1 MSRTFNRLI
10 LIIMLFAAFAAV
22 IALTGC
28 NDAAVGADAAE
39 RIQVDDTH
47 VYLAPTGDP
56 STFQLTPIVYPIATA
71 SQKVYYK
78 LADTSD
84 KKYLSVD
91 ENGVLQAKGEL
102 KTDEEGNNLDIIV
115 RIISAATPSVT
126 LDVTVTIETV
136 AVERILFVES
146 TVVVELQDEGVQL
159 NPVFYPSHAI
169 TGRNVIYT
177 SQDESIAT
185 VDSNGFVRPVGIG
198 KVAIW
203 VTTPRQGAF
212 DTQVEAHVTVD
223 VRYSTLNYRLDLT
236 TDRSTL
242 KQIYGQTETIGFVLS
257 QLDDTCDPSPS
268 VQWFVNTTPIDGVGV
283 KDNKVLNY
291 DPSALPVGEY
301 NIRAVLDNSTQRQ
314 ELISE
319 TITVYSPLTE
329 LTIDVL
335 NNYEKFVVDDSVN
348 LLLTYQE
355 RVYPPESY
363 IWTIKFTSDE
373 GVVQTTVLNRAP
385 ATQGDSTLL
394 VPDLSYIFEEIGV
407 YEIKAE
413 AVVKGVASGIYSDTV
428 VIEVEGRPDGN
439 DVNGVY
445 IDGTRIDGTAYPLV
459 KWNPLPYMTGYTVEV
474 ECEGVVTTMTSES
487 HRGYFGTS
495 SVYLPVNA
503 ATLDKDFS
511 VRIKSDKMNAWTEW
525 QKYEAGTIRAGAYPY
540 LDEYAGGH
548 NSYIS
553 NMRELGDLLNYLAV
567 FRPTELMN
575 SSGQYTLALYIPF
588 KYSDLPEGAYP
599 LSDKDL
605 GYVGTEAQINM
616 YRLFVS
622 AVRAYV
628 ESSQISYTIGDCN
641 LGGINRL
648 TIKFETAAAPSKAY
662 GVSSGVE
669 EADSVTHYVASGR
682 EEGAALPIDALAETM
697 TVTTSNQLYLAVASG
712 KRPMPTSGSAA
723 EDIYNRAKIILRKI
737 NSDDSSDL
745 EKILAIYDWLSVN
758 VTYDYAIAADDPVNP
773 NDYNSFYLEGVFYD
787 GVAVCDGLA
796 KAFVLMCGIE
806 GISAQRICGA
816 EKMSGVSHA
825 WNAVLVD
832 GKYYVVDVTWSNYK
846 FTMSSVSGD
855 ATYELLSYGSYLISS
870 DEAAL
875 WHYTYGEYD
884 IAGGADP
891 GYAYSYEIAPGYDT
905 MVDSDEELIYIIEN
919 YLPEFVSEDTDIW
932 IEIAIDDEYLQEKY
946 DEREEGELTGYDVIK
961 GIVADNLKAGYS
973 VQLFNGDGVMFVNM
987 AK

>member
-1 MSRTFNRLI
+1 MI
-10 LIIMLFAAFAAV
+10 LIVMLFAALAAV
-22 IALTGC
+22 VALAGC
-28 NDAAVGADAAE
+28 SNNATNADAAE
-39 RIQVDDTH
+39 RIQVNDTH
-47 VYLAPTGDP
+47 VYLSPTGDP
-56 STFQLTPIVYPIATA
+56 STFKLTPIVYPIATA

-78 LADTSD
+78 LADTTD

-91 ENGVLQAKGEL
+91 ENGVLQAKGVL

-136 AVERILFVES
+136 AVERITFAEP

-185 VDSNGFVRPVGIG
+185 VDSDGFVRPVGIG

-283 KDNKVLNY
+283 KDSKVLNY

-301 NIRAVLDNSTQRQ
+301 HIRAVLDNSTQRQ
-314 ELISE
+314 ELVSE
-319 TITVYSPLTE
+319 TITVYSPLTA

-335 NNYEKFVVDDSVN
+335 NNYERFVVDDSVN

-363 IWTIKFTSDE
+363 VWTIVYTSPE
-373 GVVQTTVLNRAP
+373 GVKETEVLNLAP
-385 ATQGDSTLL
+385 ADQGDGTIL
-394 VPDLSYIFEEIGV
+394 VPDLSYMLDRVGT

-413 AVVKGVASGIYSDTV
+413 AVVKGVASGVFSETV
-428 VIEVEGRPDGN
+428 TIKVEERPDGN
-439 DVNGVY
+439 DVNGLY
-445 IDGTRIDGTAYPLV
+445 IDGTRVDGTAYPLV
-459 KWNPLPYMTGYTVEV
+459 KWYPLPYQTGYTVEV
-474 ECEGVVTTMTSES
+474 ECDGKVTTMTSES
-487 HRGYFGTS
+487 HRGYFGS
-495 SVYLPVNA
+495 NSVYLPLSA
-503 ATLDKDFS
+503 ASLDKDFS
-511 VRIKSDKMNAWTEW
+511 VRVKSDKYNAWTDWAE
-525 QKYEAGTIRAGAYPY
+525 YTAGTIRAGAYPY

-548 NSYIS
+548 NGYIS
-553 NMRELGDLLNYLAV
+553 NMRELGDLINYLAV
-567 FRPTELMN
+567 FRPAELADAQ
-575 SSGQYTLALYIPF
+575 GQYSLALYIPF
-588 KYSDLPEGAYP
+588 KYDDLPEGAYP
-599 LSDKDL
+599 LSDKDKE
-605 GYVGTEAQINM
+605 YVGTEAQINM

-622 AVRAYV
+622 AIRAYV
-628 ESSQISYTIGDCN
+628 ESVRIVYSIGDCN
-641 LGGINRL
+641 IGGINRL
-648 TIKFETAAAPSKAY
+648 TIKFVTEGVPNKAY
-662 GVSSGVE
+662 GVSSGVK
-669 EADSVTHYVASGR
+669 EAPSVTHYAEEGR
-682 EEGAALPIDALAETM
+682 SDGAALPIDSVTETV
-697 TVTTSNQLYLAVASG
+697 TVTTSNQLYLAVANG
-712 KRPMPTSGSAA
+712 KRPVPVVGSVA
-723 EDIYNRAKIILRKI
+723 EDIYNRARIILRKI
-737 NSDDSSDL
+737 NSDESSDL
-745 EKILAIYDWLSVN
+745 EKITAIYDWLSTN
-758 VTYDYAIAADDPVNP
+758 VTYDYAIAADDPEDP
-773 NDYNSFYLEGVFYD
+773 NSYNSFYLEGVFYD

-806 GISAQRICGA
+806 GISAYRICGT
-816 EKMSGVSHA
+816 ERLSGVSHA

-832 GKYYVVDVTWSNYK
+832 GKYYVVDTTWSNYK
-846 FTMSSVSGD
+846 LTLSSESGD
-855 ATYELLSYGSYLISS
+855 TVYEIVSYGNFLISS
-870 DEAAL
+870 DEAARSHL
-875 WHYTYGEYD
+875 TYGEYD

-891 GYAYSYEIAPGYDT
+891 GYAYSVEIAPEYDT
-905 MVDSDEELIYIIEN
+905 MVDSDAELIYIVN
-919 YLPEFVSEDTDIW
+919 DYLSQFVSEDTDIW
-932 IEIAIDDEYLQEKY
+932 IELAVDDEYLNEKY
-946 DEREEGELTGYDVIK
+946 AEREDGEVTGYDVIK
-961 GIVADNLKAGYS
+961 RLIAAELQAGYS
-973 VQLFNGDGVMFVNM
+973 IRLYNGDGVLFVNL

>member
-1 MSRTFNRLI
+1 MI
-10 LIIMLFAAFAAV
+10 LIVMLFAALAAV
-22 IALTGC
+22 VALAGC
-28 NDAAVGADAAE
+28 NDDATNADAAE

-47 VYLAPTGDP
+47 VYLSPTGDP
-56 STFQLTPIVYPIATA
+56 STFQLKPIVYPIATA

-212 DTQVEAHVTVD
+212 DTQVEAHVTID

-301 NIRAVLDNSTQRQ
+301 HIRAVLDNSTQRQ
-314 ELISE
+314 ELVSE
-319 TITVYSPLTE
+319 TITVYSPLTA

-363 IWTIKFTSDE
+363 VWTIVYTSPE
-373 GVVQTTVLNRAP
+373 GVKETEVLNRAP
-385 ATQGDSTLL
+385 AEQGDGTIL
-394 VPDLSYIFEEIGV
+394 VPDLSYIFDKVGV

-413 AVVKGVASGIYSDTV
+413 AVVKGVASGVFSETV
-428 VIEVEGRPDGN
+428 TIEVEERPDGN

-459 KWNPLPYMTGYTVEV
+459 KWYPLPYQTGYTVEV
-474 ECEGVVTTMTSES
+474 ECDGKVTTMTSES
-487 HRGYFGTS
+487 HRGYFDS
-495 SVYLPVNA
+495 NSVYLPLSA
-503 ATLDKDFS
+503 ASLDKDFS
-511 VRIKSDKMNAWTEW
+511 VRIKSDKYNAWTDW
-525 QKYEAGTIRAGAYPY
+525 VDYTAGTVRAGAYPY
-540 LDEYAGGH
+540 LEEYAGGH

-553 NMRELGDLLNYLAV
+553 NMRELGYLLNYLAV
-567 FRPTELMN
+567 FRPAELMN
-575 SSGQYTLALYIPF
+575 AAGQYSLALYIPF
-588 KYSDLPEGAYP
+588 NYDDLPEGAYP

-605 GYVGTEAQINM
+605 EYVGTEAQINM

-628 ESSQISYTIGDCN
+628 ESVRISYSIGDCN
-641 LGGINRL
+641 IGGINRL
-648 TIKFETAAAPSKAY
+648 TIKFETEGAPNKAY
-662 GVSSGVE
+662 GVSSGVT
-669 EADSVTHYVASGR
+669 EAPTVTHYA
-682 EEGAALPIDALAETM
+682 EEGRADGAELPIDAVAETV
-697 TVTTSNQLYLAVASG
+697 TVTTSNQLYLAVANG
-712 KRPMPTSGSAA
+712 KRPVPVAESVA
-723 EDIYNRAKIILRKI
+723 EDIYNRVRIILRKI

-745 EKILAIYDWLSVN
+745 EKVTAIYDWLSAN
-758 VTYDYAIAADDPVNP
+758 VIYDYAIAADDPEDSNS
-773 NDYNSFYLEGVFYD
+773 YNSFYLEGVFYD
-787 GVAVCDGLA
+787 GVAVCDGLS

-806 GISAQRICGA
+806 GVSAYRICGT
-816 EKMSGVSHA
+816 EMISGVGHA
-825 WNAVLVD
+825 WNAVLID
-832 GKYYVVDVTWSNYK
+832 GKYYVADTTWSNYK
-846 FTMSSVSGD
+846 LTLSSESGD
-855 ATYELLSYGSYLISS
+855 TVYEIVSYGNFLISS
-870 DEAAL
+870 DEAANSHL
-875 WHYTYGEYD
+875 TYGEYD

-891 GYAYSYEIAPGYDT
+891 GYAYSFEIAPGYDT
-905 MVDSDEELIYIIEN
+905 MVDSDAELEYIVNE
-919 YLPEFVSEDTDIW
+919 YLTQFVSEDTDIW
-932 IEIAIDDEYLQEKY
+932 IELAIDDDYLNEKY
-946 DEREEGELTGYDVIK
+946 AEREEGELTGYDVIK
-961 GIVADNLKAGYS
+961 NLIAAELQAGYS
-973 VQLFNGDGVMFVNM
+973 LRLYNGDGVLFVNL

>member
-1 MSRTFNRLI
+1 MI
-10 LIIMLFAAFAAV
+10 LIVMLFAALAAV
-22 IALTGC
+22 VALAGC
-28 NDAAVGADAAE
+28 NDDATNADAAE

-47 VYLAPTGDP
+47 VYLSPTGDP
-56 STFQLTPIVYPIATA
+56 STFQLKPIVYPIATA

-91 ENGVLQAKGEL
+91 ENGVLQANGVL

-136 AVERILFVES
+136 AVERITFAEP

-212 DTQVEAHVTVD
+212 DTQVEAHVTID

-301 NIRAVLDNSTQRQ
+301 HIRAVLDNSTQRQ
-314 ELISE
+314 ELVSE
-319 TITVYSPLTE
+319 TITVYSPLTA

-335 NNYEKFVVDDSVN
+335 NNYERFVVDDSVN

-363 IWTIKFTSDE
+363 VWTIVYTSPE
-373 GVVQTTVLNRAP
+373 GVKETEVLNRAP
-385 ATQGDSTLL
+385 AEQGDGAIL
-394 VPDLSYIFEEIGV
+394 VPDLSYMLDRVGT

-413 AVVKGVASGIYSDTV
+413 AVVKGVASGVFSETV
-428 VIEVEGRPDGN
+428 AIEVEERPDGN

-459 KWNPLPYMTGYTVEV
+459 KWYPLPYQTGYTVEV
-474 ECEGVVTTMTSES
+474 ECDGKVTTMTSES
-487 HRGYFGTS
+487 HRGYFDS
-495 SVYLPVNA
+495 NSVYLPLSA
-503 ATLDKDFS
+503 ASLDKDFS
-511 VRIKSDKMNAWTEW
+511 VRVKSDKYNAWTDW
-525 QKYEAGTIRAGAYPY
+525 VDYTAGTVRAGAYPY
-540 LDEYAGGH
+540 LEEYAGGH
-548 NSYIS
+548 NGYIS

-567 FRPTELMN
+567 FRPAELMN
-575 SSGQYTLALYIPF
+575 AQGQYTLALYIPF
-588 KYSDLPEGAYP
+588 RYDDLPEGAYP
-599 LSDKDL
+599 LSDKDKE
-605 GYVGTEAQINM
+605 YVGTEAQINM

-628 ESSQISYTIGDCN
+628 ESVRISYSIGDCN
-641 LGGINRL
+641 IGGINRL
-648 TIKFETAAAPSKAY
+648 TIKFETEGAPDKAY
-662 GVSSGVE
+662 GVSSGVT
-669 EADSVTHYVASGR
+669 EAQSVTHYA
-682 EEGAALPIDALAETM
+682 EEGRADGAELPIDAVAETV
-697 TVTTSNQLYLAVASG
+697 TVTTSNQLYLAVANG
-712 KRPMPTSGSAA
+712 KRPVPVVGSVA
-723 EDIYNRAKIILRKI
+723 EDIYNRARIILRKI

-745 EKILAIYDWLSVN
+745 EKITAIYDWLSTN
-758 VTYDYAIAADDPVNP
+758 VIYDYAIAADDPEDP
-773 NDYNSFYLEGVFYD
+773 NSYNSFYLEGVFYD
-787 GVAVCDGLA
+787 GVAVCDGLS

-806 GISAQRICGA
+806 GISAYRICGT
-816 EKMSGVSHA
+816 ERMSGVSHA
-825 WNAVLVD
+825 WNAVLID
-832 GKYYVVDVTWSNYK
+832 GKYYVADITWSNYK
-846 FTMSSVSGD
+846 LTLSSESGD
-855 ATYELLSYGSYLISS
+855 TVYEIVSYGNFLISS
-870 DEAAL
+870 DEAARS
-875 WHYTYGEYD
+875 HITYGEYD

-891 GYAYSYEIAPGYDT
+891 GYAYSIEIAPGYDT
-905 MVDSDEELIYIIEN
+905 MVGSDAELIYIVNE
-919 YLPEFVSEDTDIW
+919 YLTQFVSEDTDIW
-932 IEIAIDDEYLQEKY
+932 IELAIDDDYLNEKY
-946 DEREEGELTGYDVIK
+946 AEREEGELTGYDVIK
-961 GIVADNLKAGYS
+961 NMIAAELQAGYS
-973 VQLFNGDGVMFVNM
+973 LRLYNGDGVLFVNL